1 MNEKISDQKIVRH
14 YLDRLESAI
23 LETKNKYGKLINLIA
38 YNILCSKDDADECE
52 NDTYLNVWN
61 SIPPNEPENL
71 KAYCLRISRNLA
83 IKRYRYNSA
92 QKRDNSK
99 QLSLEKI
106 MEECGDIF
114 PERNNVSDENE
125 IKIII
130 NKFLMEV
137 PLNKKGIYVE
147 ILVFF
152 IRERNNGRMQNV

>member
-92 QKRDNSK
+92 QKERQQQNSY
-99 QLSLEKI
+99 QLEKNN
-106 MEECGDIF
+106 GGVWGIF
-114 PERNNVSDENE
+114 S
-125 IKIII
+125 
-130 NKFLMEV
+130 
-137 PLNKKGIYVE
+137 
-147 ILVFF
+147 
-152 IRERNNGRMQNV
+152 RERK